1 MAKEILETAKEF
13 PAARRP
19 FLSLDGWGAGF
30 ISAIVIVLAVLALRP
45 ALWSSEDTGS
55 APVVLFPSYSVTGLV
70 VLSVLCAGFVI
81 YNAVMRARLIND
93 TVRKYD
99 RARKLAAQ
107 FEDQRP

>member
-1 MAKEILETAKEF
+1 MPKEILETAKES

-19 FLSLDGWGAGF
+19 FLSLDGWGTGF
-30 ISAIVIVLAVLALRP
+30 ISAIVIVLALLALWP
-45 ALWSSEDTGS
+45 ALWPLEDTGP
-55 APVVLFPSYSVTGLV
+55 APGVLLPSYSVTGLV
-70 VLSVLCAGFVI
+70 VLSMLCAGFVI

-93 TVRKYD
+93 TARKYD